1 VGAAVGAIGVIV
13 SFPASGHA
21 AATSPTSVWIVSDAL
36 HMAAMIV
43 WLGGLVVFS
52 LGLVVFADTDVLSA
66 ALKKFSMTATVTM
79 PVLIVTGTAQ
89 TLRLAGG
96 VGRITSTDW
105 GRTLLV
111 KLTVV
116 SVIVAVA
123 AVSRW
128 LLLNDGVATIRR
140 LVTVEAVLGVIVL
153 ALAASLVSLPPR
165 PPADSA
171 LFTATLTEAGTIVD
185 VTVSPGRVGQNEMH
199 LVITPA
205 GGSLQPTVSATA
217 RMSLPDLEVPNTPVA
232 LVAEGA
238 NHYSG
243 TVTLPFSGTWVLEI
257 IIEPTPGNTLAIST
271 PVPIPHP

>member
-1 VGAAVGAIGVIV
+1 
-13 SFPASGHA
+13 
-21 AATSPTSVWIVSDAL
+21 
-36 HMAAMIV
+36 
-43 WLGGLVVFS
+43 
-52 LGLVVFADTDVLSA
+52 
-66 ALKKFSMTATVTM
+66 
-79 PVLIVTGTAQ
+79 
-89 TLRLAGG
+89 
-96 VGRITSTDW
+96 
-105 GRTLLV
+105 V

-116 SVIVAVA
+116 CVIVAVA

-153 ALAASLVSLPPR
+153 ALASSLVSLPPR
-165 PPADSA
+165 PPADST
-171 LFTATLTEAGTIVD
+171 LFSATLTEAGTIVD

-217 RMSLPDLEVPNTPVA
+217 RMSLPDQQVPNTPVA

-243 TVTLPFSGTWVLEI
+243 AITLPFSGTWVLEI
-257 IIEPTPGNTLAIST
+257 IIEPTPGSTVAIST
-271 PVPIPHP
+271 QVAIPDP